1 MNNTEPVA
9 APAIIPSQKI
19 YYLDHVKVLL
29 TVLVILHHSFITYGG
44 PGGWY
49 YRQPT
54 SSKGALIPMTMFVST
69 NQAFFMGLFFLLS
82 AYFIEPSLRRKGT
95 KVYLLDRLK
104 RLGIPL
110 VVYSFVL
117 SPVYSFLVYHFAK
130 KGAASF
136 LQYIASF
143 EVMDW
148 IDFGVLWFV
157 AALLL
162 FTLIFVALY
171 SLKLNGKAA
180 ISALSTGKVLLF
192 AAGLGLITFF
202 VRLVFPVGWVL
213 HPLGFQ
219 FGHFTQYIAMFA
231 IGIMARRGNLADTL
245 DFKLAKRFAWIAV
258 GMFVIGFPMLGVL
271 QKITNSPGENFS
283 GGWNILNLIY
293 SFYEQIIGVCIMV
306 ALTGI
311 SRAKWNTPSKFLSTL
326 SRNTFAVYIFHPL
339 VIISLSMLLCDW
351 AIGPVV
357 KLAIVAPC
365 AVLGSFL
372 LAWVIVRIPVVNKII

>member
-1 MNNTEPVA
+1 MENQA
-9 APAIIPSQKI
+9 APQPAVIPSQKI

-29 TVLVILHHSFITYGG
+29 TVLVILHHTVITYGG

-54 SSKGALIPMTMFVST
+54 TSNGALIPMTMFVST

-82 AYFIEPSLRRKGT
+82 AYFIEPSLKRKGT
-95 KVYLLDRLK
+95 KLYLLDRLK

-110 VVYSFVL
+110 VVYSLVL
-117 SPVYSFLVYHFAK
+117 SPIYSFLVYHFAK
-130 KGAASF
+130 KGTATF
-136 LQYIASF
+136 TQYIASF
-143 EVMDW
+143 EIMDW

-162 FTLIFVALY
+162 FTLIFVLLY
-171 SLKLNGKAA
+171 SLKLTGNAA
-180 ISALSTGKVLLF
+180 ISQLKTSKVLLF
-192 AAGLGLITFF
+192 AAGLGLITFL

-213 HPLGFQ
+213 KPVGFQ
-219 FGHFTQYIAMFA
+219 FGHFTQYIAMFSV
-231 IGIMARRGNLADTL
+231 GILARRGKLADHL
-245 DFKLAKRFAWIAV
+245 DFKMAKRFMWIAIC
-258 GMFVIGFPMLGVL
+258 MFVIIFPMLGVI
-271 QKITNSPGENFS
+271 QKITHASGDEFS
-283 GGWNILNLIY
+283 GGFNLLNFIY

-311 SRAKWNTPSKFLSTL
+311 SKFKWNRPSKFFTTL

-339 VIISLSMLLCDW
+339 LVISLSMLLCDSVME
-351 AIGPVV
+351 PVL

-365 AVLGSFL
+365 AVVGSFL
-372 LAWVIVRIPVVNKII
+372 LAWVVVRIPGVNKVV

>member
-1 MNNTEPVA
+1 MSPETPA

-54 SSKGALIPMTMFVST
+54 TSQAALIPMAMFVST

-82 AYFIEPSLRRKGT
+82 AYFIEPSLKRKGT
-95 KVYLLDRLK
+95 RVYLLDRLK

-110 VVYSFVL
+110 VFYSLIFSPILNFMIYKFGDKQQGSFV
-117 SPVYSFLVYHFAK
+117 
-130 KGAASF
+130 
-136 LQYIASF
+136 QYLRGF
-143 EVMDW
+143 NDW

-162 FTLIFVALY
+162 FTLVFVALY
-171 SLKLNGKAA
+171 SLKLTGNRA
-180 ISALSTGKVLLF
+180 IKQLETGKVLFF
-192 AAGLGLITFF
+192 AAMLGLITFL
-202 VRLVFPVGWVL
+202 VRLEFPVGWSL

-219 FGHFTQYIAMFA
+219 FGHFTQYIAMFTV
-231 IGIMARRGNLADTL
+231 GIMARRGNLPDHL
-245 DFKLAKRFAWIAV
+245 DFNMGKRFARIAM
-258 GMFVIGFPMLGVL
+258 GMLAILFPLLVVV
-271 QKITNSPGENFS
+271 QKITNEPNDNFN
-283 GGWNILNLIY
+283 GGWNLLNLLY
-293 SFYEQIIGVCIMV
+293 SFYEQMIGVCIMV

-311 SRAKWNTPSKFLSTL
+311 SKYKWNRQSKFLSTL
-326 SRNTFAVYIFHPL
+326 SRNTFAVYIFHPIVL
-339 VIISLSMLLCDW
+339 IGLALLLSTWMVSPVI
-351 AIGPVV
+351 

-365 AVLGSFL
+365 AVIGAFL
-372 LAWVIVRIPVVNKII
+372 LAAVIVKIPGVNKII